1 MQFKQLFLNVSSF
14 PAFFFFMS
22 RVTHFRKQDTCSPH
36 THPLTPK
43 IQLPACKLDTN
54 IFRLLQD
61 FQLLLMTGHRPARH
75 LPSSQKSLFSLSLT
89 KSKGSPGTFSFF
101 RPSSSIHHSDGTWM
115 VLELTLSHRVSI
127 SGGTPGFQHQTFILA
142 LITTVRN

>member
-1 MQFKQLFLNVSSF
+1 MFHLSLLSSL
-14 PAFFFFMS
+14 FMS
-22 RVTHFRKQDTCSPH
+22 KVTHFRQHDTSSPH
-36 THPLTPK
+36 THTLSLSTRFNYR
-43 IQLPACKLDTN
+43 LDTN

-61 FQLLLMTGHRPARH
+61 FQLLLMAGHRPARH

-101 RPSSSIHHSDGTWM
+101 RPSSSIHHSDGTWT

>member
-1 MQFKQLFLNVSSF
+1 MFYLSLF
-14 PAFFFFMS
+14 
-22 RVTHFRKQDTCSPH
+22 FRFIHVKGHTLQKTGHKLTPY
-36 THPLTPK
+36 THPLTLSK
-43 IQLPACKLDTN
+43 IQLPVCKPDTN

-61 FQLLLMTGHRPARH
+61 FQLLLMAGHRPARH
-75 LPSSQKSLFSLSLT
+75 LPFSQKSLFSLSLG

-115 VLELTLSHRVSI
+115 VLELTLSHGVSI
-127 SGGTPGFQHQTFILA
+127 SAGTPGFQHQTFILA